1 MTKFIF
7 VIDWHNGNIK
17 FSVHWKFQPE
27 KCKLQLCL
35 LQKSSWKPTGF
46 KSWYIA
52 DQYVSYLD
60 KTLTYASNVKTRA
73 TYEITTVILFN
84 IQPNH
89 LITDHW
95 SVCRVNGQLL
105 LPGLRPEF
113 RCQRRRF
120 RWTQACFAFSVTPTP
135 DKYISM
141 VATQLFKSRLKLIDF
156 DPREFSE
163 DVQHRRWEA
172 LCLSVQI
179 PRHHVRPLC

>member
-7 VIDWHNGNIK
+7 VNDWHNGNIK

-27 KCKLQLCL
+27 KCKLLLCP
-35 LQKSSWKPTGF
+35 LQKSSWKLTGF

-60 KTLTYASNVKTRA
+60 KTLTYASNAKTRA

-84 IQPNH
+84 IRANH

-120 RWTQACFAFSVTPTP
+120 RWTQACFAFSPLTKTSQWLPHIVQV
-135 DKYISM
+135 K
-141 VATQLFKSRLKLIDF
+141 TQTYRFWSQG
-156 DPREFSE
+156 
-163 DVQHRRWEA
+163 VQ
-172 LCLSVQI
+172 
-179 PRHHVRPLC
+179 